1 MTIKAYEFA
10 LLEAMKKE
18 STSGHYHGTYR
29 DLVDLT
35 GWEVKT
41 VMKYVKRLIAG
52 RQLEVVVRGR
62 SGNPTIYKIKE
73 GQ

>member
-18 STSGHYHGTYR
+18 SQNGHYHGTYR

-35 GWEVKT
+35 GWQVKT
-41 VMKYVKRLIAG
+41 VMKYTKRLIAS
-52 RQLEVVVRGR
+52 RQLEVVTRGR
-62 SGNPTIYKIKE
+62 YGKPTIYKIKE
-73 GQ
+73 E